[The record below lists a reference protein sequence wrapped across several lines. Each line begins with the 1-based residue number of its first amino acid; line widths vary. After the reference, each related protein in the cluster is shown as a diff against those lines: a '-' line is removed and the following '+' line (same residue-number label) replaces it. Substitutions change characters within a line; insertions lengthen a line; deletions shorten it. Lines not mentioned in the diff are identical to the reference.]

1 MKSKHIK
8 KAGLIL
14 SVFLLGV
21 LVIPVLTA
29 QLKETE
35 KRDFH
40 GKRLNELNFT
50 ETKFKNEE
58 QNLSLAGLL
67 FFPPGEGP
75 FPAVVIIHGSGTS
88 QRDNMWYLTLADY
101 LQKNGMLVLLPDKRG
116 SEKSEGNWRTASF
129 EDLAT
134 DAIAAVS
141 YLKSQHN
148 VENSKIGV
156 IGMSQG
162 GQIAPIAASKC
173 PDINFVVNVVGG
185 ALPMHEQ
192 FIYEEKNNLRE
203 IGFLPLVSNSLA
215 RLTTFYHIN
224 IGNNK
229 HFWKTIGNYDAIDY
243 WKKMNVEALIMY
255 GENDTNTPSHESAER
270 LKSMDKSNIDII
282 IYNDSG
288 HALEEPIHV
297 GKSIFRKD
305 ALTDIKEFIFSQK

>member
-8 KAGLIL
+8 KAGLIF

-35 KRDFH
+35 KRDFS

-50 ETKFKNEE
+50 EIKFKNEK

-75 FPAVVIIHGSGTS
+75 FPSVVIIHGSGTS

-116 SEKSEGNWRTASF
+116 SEKSEGNWRSASF

-134 DAIAAVS
+134 DVLAAVS
-141 YLKSQHN
+141 FLKSQHN

-162 GQIAPIAASKC
+162 GQIAPIAATEC
-173 PDINFVVNVVGG
+173 PDINFVVNIVGG

-192 FIYEEKNNLRE
+192 FLYEEKNNLRE
-203 IGFLPLVSNSLA
+203 IGFLPVVSNSLA

-229 HFWKTIGNYDAIDY
+229 HFWQAIGNYDAIDY

-255 GENDTNTPSHESAER
+255 GENDTNTPSLESAKR
-270 LKSMDKSNIDII
+270 LKSLDKSNIDVK

-288 HALEEPIHV
+288 HALEEPIHI

-305 ALTDIKEFIFSQK
+305 ALADIKDFISSQ